1 LVFRHVNLKEVTG
14 NQILKFV
21 EAFTIESLSW
31 SNASDTLSEIEVIIC
46 LKTRKPLIIPT
57 AYASELS

>member
-14 NQILKFV
+14 SQILTFV

-31 SNASDTLSEIEVIIC
+31 SNASDTLSEKEVII
-46 LKTRKPLIIPT
+46 
-57 AYASELS
+57 